1 MNAKISYG
9 VVWMLHPWDDDR
21 RAAGVKAWCL
31 VKVTKPEAGPILEE
45 AVAIFAWDREAEI
58 FQGHVFSSEQ
68 DGVLVEISPDVRE
81 LFQNQKKIAERNAAR
96 ARLEK
101 L

>member
-1 MNAKISYG
+1 
-9 VVWMLHPWDDDR
+9 
-21 RAAGVKAWCL
+21 
-31 VKVTKPEAGPILEE
+31 
-45 AVAIFAWDREAEI
+45 
-58 FQGHVFSSEQ
+58 
-68 DGVLVEISPDVRE
+68 VLVEISPDVRE

>member
-45 AVAIFAWDREAEI
+45 AVAIFA
-58 FQGHVFSSEQ
+58 
-68 DGVLVEISPDVRE
+68 
-81 LFQNQKKIAERNAAR
+81 
-96 ARLEK
+96 
-101 L
+101 